1 MEGGVATRHP
11 KACITCAKAKVRCFP
26 ETDGPCKRCRRLGKE
41 CGNQVPGAHR
51 REKKSVASG
60 SDVAA
65 LEAKLDRMVAMLA
78 ASERNARERVES
90 GPGTRSSSTFEG
102 NPAAPDEAEGQLL
115 MEVFFKRM
123 FPLFPFLMIPPN
135 TTAEQLRREKPFLYL
150 NISMVACQNAPRQ
163 RELVD
168 AVKEYVAEHIII
180 REEHSLDL
188 LQGLLINV
196 AWFIS
201 VSRFPRPREHLP
213 DVLKVEEEPHHV
225 VRSTAH
231 LDTFVHLLVAQS
243 FSLGLNQVNYQKN
256 FNYTLTYLKEAMN
269 EDPHNPV
276 RTLEE
281 RRTYLGCY
289 YLTTILST
297 CVKDLGPIIRFTKYT
312 DECCNVLE
320 QVTEYPTD
328 ASLVQLVRVMNMAD
342 KIHYALYNTEVN
354 ISSVSSA
361 PPLGLSIRWLEAELK
376 QLKARL
382 PTESPHSGKLCFHPC
397 AQFSNDLTTTVAILQ
412 LHYNTLEI
420 HLYRIA
426 LNNETSKSN
435 YGDHPLM
442 QLDLL
447 FRCLEATNSFFQN
460 MFSLPS
466 ALFPF
471 FPFTIMCQFGK
482 AIVTLSQ
489 LSLYDHPGW
498 DRAYVESILDF
509 DQTVDRIVGKLEE
522 ELPLFEQAAQD
533 STPTELPEIFG
544 RMRNRAKMIKKM
556 HRRRK
561 DALERNSLP
570 TTGASVDYDFMMD
583 CPLDM
588 MFPFGE
594 IPPIYGEYM

>member
-1 MEGGVATRHP
+1 
-11 KACITCAKAKVRCFP
+11 
-26 ETDGPCKRCRRLGKE
+26 
-41 CGNQVPGAHR
+41 
-51 REKKSVASG
+51 
-60 SDVAA
+60 
-65 LEAKLDRMVAMLA
+65 MLA

-90 GPGTRSSSTFEG
+90 GPATRSSSMFEG

-135 TTAEQLRREKPFLYL
+135 ITAEQLRREKPFLYL

-168 AVKEYVAEHIII
+168 AVKEYVAEHIIV

-201 VSRFPRPREHLP
+201 VSRFPRPRERLP

-320 QVTEYPTD
+320 QVAEYPTD
-328 ASLVQLVRVMNMAD
+328 VSLVQLVRVMNMAD

-361 PPLGLSIRWLEAELK
+361 PPPLGLSIRWLEPSLSNSK
-376 QLKARL
+376 LVCR
-382 PTESPHSGKLCFHPC
+382 PIHHSL
-397 AQFSNDLTTTVAILQ
+397 

-426 LNNETSKSN
+426 LNNETSKTN

-561 DALERNSLP
+561 DALDRSFLP
-570 TTGASVDYDFMMD
+570 TTGASTDYDFMMD